1 MKNVD
6 DMFNII
12 KEFHKFVQT
21 FEFISYDNNLIELY
35 ILFRQKYKYKP
46 MIKFQGGRITYLF
59 LSFKN
64 IKVKIQSQDLDKD
77 LMDSK
82 SSVRV
87 DCEKVYNNLATTF
100 FNFKKNIFLQ
110 NHKSHYTDL
119 DIDILDEYRTHVSN
133 GLINTIENKKTC

>member
-1 MKNVD
+1 
-6 DMFNII
+6 
-12 KEFHKFVQT
+12 
-21 FEFISYDNNLIELY
+21 
-35 ILFRQKYKYKP
+35 

-87 DCEKVYNNLATTF
+87 DCEKVYNKLATTF
-100 FNFKKNIFLQ
+100 LILKRIYFYKIIKAIILNWILIF
-110 NHKSHYTDL
+110 
-119 DIDILDEYRTHVSN
+119 
-133 GLINTIENKKTC
+133 

>member
-1 MKNVD
+1 
-6 DMFNII
+6 
-12 KEFHKFVQT
+12 
-21 FEFISYDNNLIELY
+21 
-35 ILFRQKYKYKP
+35 

-100 FNFKKNIFLQ
+100 FNLKRIYFYKIIKAIILNWILIF
-110 NHKSHYTDL
+110 
-119 DIDILDEYRTHVSN
+119 
-133 GLINTIENKKTC
+133 